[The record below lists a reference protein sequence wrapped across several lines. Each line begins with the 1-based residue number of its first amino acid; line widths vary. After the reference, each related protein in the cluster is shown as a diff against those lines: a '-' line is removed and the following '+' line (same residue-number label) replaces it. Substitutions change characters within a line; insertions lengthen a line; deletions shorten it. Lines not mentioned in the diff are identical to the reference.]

1 MLGSSGKLI
10 AGLVA
15 FGVVAGVGAGYYVV
29 KSSEKSTQV
38 VTPITPG
45 AAQNG
50 AQGGAQNGAQGGA
63 QNGAQGGD
71 QAGGATSGQSSA
83 PQAPK
88 AAENALYAVG
98 SCFEK
103 FPEKLNTPTVD
114 CSKPHVLEVI
124 FAFTSY
130 GVKFDKDAI
139 TEEAKSS
146 CSQALQNYVT
156 SISPDS
162 KINLT
167 FLFPSEE
174 GWAKNE
180 RVVTCLARMG
190 DKPTTGSIKGK
201 AV

>member
-38 VTPITPG
+38 VAPITPG

-50 AQGGAQNGAQGGA
+50 AQGGAQNGAQGG
-63 QNGAQGGD
+63 D
-71 QAGGATSGQSSA
+71 QAGGAASGQSSA

-88 AAENALYAVG
+88 AAENVLYPVG
-98 SCFEK
+98 SCFDK

-114 CSKPHVLEVI
+114 CSKPHILEVI

-130 GVKFDKDAI
+130 GVKFNKDAI

-146 CSQALQNYVT
+146 CSPALQSYVA

-174 GWAKNE
+174 GWEKNE